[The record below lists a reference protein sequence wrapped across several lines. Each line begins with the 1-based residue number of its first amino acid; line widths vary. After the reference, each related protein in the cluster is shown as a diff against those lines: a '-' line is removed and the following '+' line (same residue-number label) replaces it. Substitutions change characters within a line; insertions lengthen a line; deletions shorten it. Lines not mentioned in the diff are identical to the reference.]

1 MAKNYILAQRLD
13 AEEQKSAL
21 LQQRINE
28 LENENARLLR
38 RDESEAGMW
47 RAKTAELEALI
58 QAIDVADTDHKLK
71 LREKLS
77 ADERET
83 LDELIPPPDVPA
95 DPDPN
100 GDI

>member
-13 AEEQKSAL
+13 AEEQKSTL
-21 LQQRINE
+21 LQQQMNE
-28 LENENARLLR
+28 LENENARLKR

-58 QAIDVADTDHKLK
+58 QAIDIADTADNLK
-71 LREKLS
+71 LRDKLG
-77 ADERET
+77 ADEKET
-83 LDELIPPPDVPA
+83 FDELIPPPDVPA

>member
-1 MAKNYILAQRLD
+1 MAKNYQIAQRLD
-13 AEEQKSAL
+13 AEEQKTAEL
-21 LQQRINE
+21 RRRVTL
-28 LENENARLLR
+28 LENENAALKV
-38 RDESEAGMW
+38 RDESEAGYW

-58 QAIDVADTDHKLK
+58 QAVDIVDTDHTLK

-95 DPDPN
+95 DPDP
-100 GDI
+100 GDM